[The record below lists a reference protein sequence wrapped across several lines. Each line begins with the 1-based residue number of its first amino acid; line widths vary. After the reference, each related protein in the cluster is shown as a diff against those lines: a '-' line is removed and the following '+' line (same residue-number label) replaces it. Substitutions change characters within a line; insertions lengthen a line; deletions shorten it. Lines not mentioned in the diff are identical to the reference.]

1 MDMRPLAARLP
12 APIGRLAELAYNLWW
27 SWHPEGRGLF
37 RSLDR
42 VLWKGAHHNPV
53 KLLEDIPLQRLL
65 AAAADIS
72 FLKEYDAAVKTFDA
86 YMSQNSSWFATHY
99 GILDRQTIAYFSAE
113 YAIHNSLPI
122 YAGGLGVLAG
132 DYCKEASDLGVPL
145 VGIGF
150 MYPQGYFHQHVSADG
165 WQEELYEHLNF
176 EGAPISPAVSSQ
188 GERLKVAI
196 ELDSRTVWVAI
207 WKVNI
212 GRVNLFLMDTDIEEN
227 SPQDRRLSARLYVSD
242 REKRLQQEIL
252 LGIGG
257 VRILRVLGI
266 EPTVWHANEG
276 HAAFM
281 MLERVRELV
290 EKGMNFAEAV
300 RRIPSNTV
308 FTTHTPVPAGNDT
321 FSFDLIENYFHRY
334 WESLSLD
341 KDTFLELGRIKG
353 ETSFSMTVLAL
364 RMADWRNG
372 VSILHGK
379 TCRKMWQSLWPEVK
393 EDDVPITSV
402 TNGVHIPTWLAPDM
416 RNLYRKYLGKDWR
429 EKQDDPDFWKRA
441 MDIPDEELWKTHL
454 WLKRKLISF
463 VCDRSRRRWTEDN
476 VTPGQ
481 VLTMGALLDPEVLT
495 IGFARRFTDY
505 KRATLI
511 LKDTQRLERI
521 VKNQSRPVQIIFAG
535 KSHPADE
542 HGKHLIQQIYHIA
555 KDPMFGGRIAFV
567 EDYDMHLA
575 RYLVHGMDV
584 WLNTPR
590 LLQEASGT
598 SGQKAALN
606 GIPHFSVLDG
616 WWHEGYNGAN
626 GWAIGNGQTSPVA
639 SQDDQ
644 DAEAFYRLLEEE
656 IVPLYY
662 ERDWNGLP
670 CGWIRVMKE
679 AISSIVPAF
688 CARRMVKEY
697 VERMYVKAAQAAEGM
712 TTPHD

>member
-1 MDMRPLAARLP
+1 
-12 APIGRLAELAYNLWW
+12 
-27 SWHPEGRGLF
+27 
-37 RSLDR
+37 
-42 VLWKGAHHNPV
+42 
-53 KLLEDIPLQRLL
+53 
-65 AAAADIS
+65 
-72 FLKEYDAAVKTFDA
+72 
-86 YMSQNSSWFATHY
+86 
-99 GILDRQTIAYFSAE
+99 
-113 YAIHNSLPI
+113 
-122 YAGGLGVLAG
+122 
-132 DYCKEASDLGVPL
+132 
-145 VGIGF
+145 
-150 MYPQGYFHQHVSADG
+150 MYPQGYFHQHVSPDG
-165 WQEELYEHLNF
+165 CQEEIYEQLNF
-176 EGAPISPAVSSQ
+176 EEAPISPALSPQ

-196 ELDSRTVWVAI
+196 DLDSRTVWVAI
-207 WKVNI
+207 WKVSI

-227 SPQDRRLSARLYVSD
+227 PPSDRQLSARLYVSD

-257 VRILRVLGI
+257 VRVLRILGI
-266 EPTVWHANEG
+266 KPTVWHANEG

-281 MLERVRELV
+281 MLERARELV
-290 EKGMNFAEAV
+290 EKGMNFDEAV
-300 RRIPSNTV
+300 SRIQATTV
-308 FTTHTPVPAGNDT
+308 FTTHTPVPAGHDAFPFN
-321 FSFDLIENYFHRY
+321 LIESYFHRY

-341 KDTFLELGRIKG
+341 RNTFLELGRIKG

-364 RMADWRNG
+364 RMADLING
-372 VSILHGK
+372 VSKLHSK
-379 TCRKMWQSLWPEVK
+379 VCRRMWQSLWPEVK

-429 EKQDDPDFWKRA
+429 EKQDDPDFWKRI

-463 VCDRSRRRWTEDN
+463 VCDRSRKRWTEDN

-511 LKDTQRLERI
+511 LKDTQRLKRI
-521 VKNQSRPVQIIFAG
+521 VLDQWRPVQLIFAG

-542 HGKHLIQQIYHIA
+542 QGKCLIQQIYHIA

-567 EDYDMHLA
+567 EDYDMHVA

-616 WWHEGYNGAN
+616 WWYEGYNGAN
-626 GWAIGNGQTSPVA
+626 GWAIGNGKASPVA

-670 CGWIRVMKE
+670 RGWIRVMKE

-688 CARRMVKEY
+688 CTRRMVKEY
-697 VERMYVKAAQAAEGM
+697 VEKMYIKAAQAVEDIAATHG
-712 TTPHD
+712 